1 MAAGFLK
8 ITTTTANGG
17 APVANAS
24 FAIKDKNGQV
34 LHTGL
39 TDQNGDSGTFEL
51 YAPSASLSQ
60 NPDPNNSNLPY
71 AVYDVWIGKDQFQG
85 IEKIDVQVFDGIT
98 TVVDV
103 NLQPY
108 IAGDDDAG
116 DIFVT
121 PPQDVYQ
128 ITTSRGQI
136 GTNEVLGSDA
146 GSGRVL
152 SSVVIP
158 DYITVHL
165 GTPSNT
171 SAQNITVR
179 FVDYI
184 KNVVCSEIYPTW
196 PTNAI
201 LANITT
207 IITFALN
214 RIYTEWYRARGFNYD
229 ITNSTTVDMAYVRN
243 REIFANISQLVDGVF
258 TVYAHR
264 EGFRNPYF
272 TEFCNGTTSTC
283 RGLSQWGTVDLANN
297 GLSVLEILRYYYPK
311 DLVLSN
317 APTGTVQNS
326 YPGTALRNGSSGL
339 DVRRMQR
346 YLNRIRGNYPL
357 IPAIT
362 NVDGIFGPQTEAA
375 VRAFQKTFNL
385 VNDGVVGVSTWNKI
399 SQVYTAVTGL
409 AELNGEGERIGLS
422 PTPPTVILR
431 QGNRGADVLQ
441 LQFLLQYISQ
451 FYPSVLAPVQDSVF
465 GADTT
470 DAVKSFQQKFG
481 LTMDGVVGPNTWNK
495 LYQVYR
501 AAQEQVPENPGTSTP
516 STPMPWPGV
525 YLKQGSRGTDVVNLQ
540 TMLNKVRSTYPQVPQ
555 ITTDGVFGPLT
566 ANAVRTFQQAIGVAV
581 DGIVGP
587 VTWDALA
594 RLTV

>member
-1 MAAGFLK
+1 MATGFLK

-24 FAIKDKNGQV
+24 FAIKDKNGKV

-39 TDQNGDSGTFEL
+39 TDENGDSGTFEL
-51 YAPSASLSQ
+51 YAPASSLSQ
-60 NPDPNNSNLPY
+60 NPAPGTMPY
-71 AVYDVWIGKDQFQG
+71 AVYDVWISKDQFQS
-85 IEKIDVQVFDGIT
+85 IEKIDVQVFDQIT
-98 TVVDV
+98 TIVDV

-108 IAGDDDAG
+108 VTGDDDAG
-116 DIFVT
+116 DVYVT
-121 PPQDVYQ
+121 PPQDVAQ
-128 ITTSRGQI
+128 PTTSRGQI
-136 GTNEVLGSDA
+136 GTNEVLDN
-146 GSGRVL
+146 GSGRIL

-171 SAQNITVR
+171 SAQNVTVR
-179 FVDYI
+179 FIDYI
-184 KNVVCSEIYPTW
+184 KNVVSSEIYPTW

-201 LANITT
+201 LANITA
-207 IITFALN
+207 IVTFALN

-229 ITNSTTVDMAYVRN
+229 ITNSTTVDMAYVQN

-283 RGLSQWGTVDLANN
+283 RGLSQWGTVDLARN
-297 GLSVLEILRYYYPK
+297 GQTVLEILRYYYPK
-311 DLVLSN
+311 DLILSN
-317 APTGTVQNS
+317 APTGSVQNS
-326 YPGTALRNGSSGL
+326 YPGTALRVGSSGL
-339 DVRRMQR
+339 DVKRMQN

-362 NVDGIFGPQTEAA
+362 NVDGIFGPQTEAS
-375 VRAFQKTFNL
+375 VKAFQKTFNL
-385 VNDGVVGVSTWNKI
+385 VSDGVVGVSTWNKI

-431 QGNRGADVLQ
+431 QGNRGSDVLQ
-441 LQFLLQYISQ
+441 LQFLLNYISQ
-451 FYPSVLAPVQDSVF
+451 FYPSILAPVQDSVF
-465 GADTT
+465 GSSTT
-470 DAVKSFQQKFG
+470 DAVKSFQQKFN
-481 LTMDGVVGPNTWNK
+481 LTADGIVGPATWNK

-501 AAQEQVPENPGTSTP
+501 TAQEQVPENPGTTTP

-525 YLKQGSRGTDVVNLQ
+525 YLRQGSRGSDVVNLQ
-540 TMLNKVRSTYPQVPQ
+540 NMLIKVRSIYPQVPL
-555 ITTDGVFGPLT
+555 ISADGVFGPLT
-566 ANAVRTFQQAIGVAV
+566 ANAVRTFQQAINVAV

-587 VTWDALA
+587 VTWNALA
-594 RLTV
+594 RLTASV